1 MLFIQVIG
9 GSFTRDY
16 CVQDADTITA
26 PTKVMKILYY
36 ASMLAGELD
45 EPDLNIDDD
54 GESTS
59 NDKSGRSLSQ
69 IPQVKLHLL
78 EIINYY

>member
-1 MLFIQVIG
+1 
-9 GSFTRDY
+9 
-16 CVQDADTITA
+16 
-26 PTKVMKILYY
+26 MKILYY

-54 GESTS
+54 ESTS

-69 IPQVKLHLL
+69 IPQVKLQGLL
-78 EIINYY
+78 